1 LFLNLGLS
9 FKDHVMSRLLIW
21 VSASV
26 LSSSAWAQE
35 PDFNRAQQVTVTL
48 SSFDFA
54 PSSIRLRAGQPVV
67 LHLVNDASGG
77 HNFAAPEFFA
87 AAAIRTQ
94 DQGLIYK
101 GAIELR
107 GHQTKDIALIP
118 RRGTYK
124 LRCTHTM
131 HSMFGMKGDI
141 VVD

>member
-1 LFLNLGLS
+1 
-9 FKDHVMSRLLIW
+9 MSRLLFC
-21 VSASV
+21 AAAAL
-26 LSSSAWAQE
+26 LSSSALAQE
-35 PDFNRAQQVTVTL
+35 PDFSRAAQVTVTL

-54 PSSIRLRAGQPVV
+54 PSSIHLRAGQPVV
-67 LHLVNDASGG
+67 LHLVNDAGGG
-77 HNFAAPEFFA
+77 HNFSAPEFFA
-87 AAAIRTQ
+87 AAAIREQ

-107 GHQTKDIALIP
+107 GNQSKDIALIP
-118 RRGTYK
+118 RKGTYK

>member
-1 LFLNLGLS
+1 
-9 FKDHVMSRLLIW
+9 MSRLLIL
-21 VSASV
+21 AAAG
-26 LSSSAWAQE
+26 LFASSAQAQE
-35 PDFNRAQQVTVTL
+35 PDFSRAAQITVTL

-54 PSSIRLRAGQPVV
+54 PAAIRLRAGQPVV
-67 LHLVNDASGG
+67 LHLVNDAGGG
-77 HNFAAPEFFA
+77 HNFSAPEFFA
-87 AAAIRTQ
+87 ASAIRTE

-118 RRGTYK
+118 RRGSYK

-131 HSMFGMKGDI
+131 HAMFGMKGDI